1 MTRRTRLP
9 VPGGVL
15 RKFDPFQDLLMS
27 PMEVSRLLQ
36 GPWGGDGEERQ
47 WVPAMDV
54 SESNEGYTVTVEIP
68 GAKREDITVESQD
81 NVVTIRGEK
90 RDEREEK
97 DEHRHYLERR
107 YGTFSRSFRLP
118 ADASDDIRAA
128 FRDGVLTV
136 EVPKQEEKKPQSIA
150 IKG

>member
-15 RKFDPFQDLLMS
+15 RKFDPFQDLLMN

-54 SESNEGYTVTVEIP
+54 SESHEGYTVTVEIP
-68 GAKREDITVESQD
+68 GAKRENITVESQD

-118 ADASDDIRAA
+118 ANASDNIRAV

>member
-1 MTRRTRLP
+1 
-9 VPGGVL
+9 
-15 RKFDPFQDLLMS
+15 
-27 PMEVSRLLQ
+27 
-36 GPWGGDGEERQ
+36 
-47 WVPAMDV
+47 MDV
-54 SESNEGYTVTVEIP
+54 SESKEGYTVTVEVP

-118 ADASDDIRAA
+118 ADASDNIRAV

>member
-15 RKFDPFQDLLMS
+15 RKFDPFQDFLMN

-68 GAKREDITVESQD
+68 GAKREDVTVESQD

-118 ADASDDIRAA
+118 ADASDDIRAV

-150 IKG
+150 ING